1 MKHMVAT
8 ILTLLNLSLTPAIGA
23 DTQKGLDAYL
33 NGDYATAMSE
43 WKPLAEQGDVS
54 AQYNLGL
61 LYESGLGVVQDAFE
75 AVKWYR
81 LAADQ
86 GDASAQYNLG
96 VIYDE
101 GHGVPQDYT
110 KAVKWYKLAAEQGDA
125 SAQSNLGVM
134 YDNGWGVPHDHITA
148 YMWFSIA
155 ASMGNKLALKNKDE
169 IAKTMSSDDI
179 DKAQAMVRECMDRDH
194 KNCSGV

>member
-1 MKHMVAT
+1 MKYMVAAFC
-8 ILTLLNLSLTPAIGA
+8 ILLNLSLTPAIAA
-23 DTQKGLDAYL
+23 DNQKGLDAYL
-33 NGDYATAMSE
+33 NGDYAKAMRE
-43 WKPLAEQGDVS
+43 WRPLAEQGDVS

-61 LYESGLGVVQDAFE
+61 LYEIGLGVVQDTVE

-81 LAADQ
+81 RAAEQ

-125 SAQSNLGVM
+125 SAQSNLGVL
-134 YDNGWGVPHDHITA
+134 YDNGWGVPNDHITA

-155 ASMGNKLALKNKDE
+155 ASQGNKLAHKNKDE
-169 IAKTMSSDDI
+169 IAKQMSSDDI
-179 DKAQAMVRECMDRDH
+179 DKAQAMVRDCMDRGH
-194 KNCSGV
+194 KNCSG

>member
-1 MKHMVAT
+1 MKRMIAT
-8 ILTLLNLSLTPAIGA
+8 ILTLLNLSLTSAIAA
-23 DTQKGLDAYL
+23 DIQKGLDAYL
-33 NGDYATAMSE
+33 NGDFATAMSE
-43 WKPLAEQGDVS
+43 WAPLAEQGDVS

-61 LYESGLGVVQDAFE
+61 LYESGLGVAQDVVE
-75 AVKWYR
+75 AVEWYR

-101 GHGVPQDYT
+101 GHDVPQDY
-110 KAVKWYKLAAEQGDA
+110 AEAAKWYNLAAEQGDA

-134 YDNGWGVPHDHITA
+134 YDNGRGVPHDHITA

-155 ASMGNKLALKNKDE
+155 ASQGNKLAHKNKDD
-169 IAKTMSSDDI
+169 IIKQMSSDEI
-179 DKAQAMVRECMDRDH
+179 DKAQAMVRDCMDRDYE
-194 KNCSGV
+194 NCVNR

>member
-1 MKHMVAT
+1 MKYMVAAFC
-8 ILTLLNLSLTPAIGA
+8 ILLNLSLTPAIAA
-23 DTQKGLDAYL
+23 DNQKGLDAYL
-33 NGDYATAMSE
+33 NGDYATAMRE

-61 LYESGLGVVQDAFE
+61 LYENGLGVAQDAFE

-81 LAADQ
+81 RAAVQ

-101 GHGVPQDYT
+101 GHDVPQDY
-110 KAVKWYKLAAEQGDA
+110 AEAAKWYQQAAEQGDT
-125 SAQSNLGVM
+125 SAQSNVGVL
-134 YDNGWGVPHDHITA
+134 YDNGRGVPHDHITA

-155 ASMGNKLALKNKDE
+155 ASQGNKLAHKNKDE
-169 IAKTMSSDDI
+169 IAKQMSSDDV
-179 DKAQAMVRECMDRDH
+179 DKAQAMVRDCVDRDY
-194 KNCSGV
+194 KPCGN